1 DAPGDDSGV
10 RAALFDDLNTP
21 LALARLHETAGALN
35 KAGDDAT
42 RARLA
47 ADLRAG
53 GDLLGLLQADA
64 ETWFTGADK
73 GDAAEIEA
81 QIAARA
87 AARAARDFAAAD
99 QIRDALKAAGI
110 ELEDG
115 AGGTT
120 WRRVG

>member
-1 DAPGDDSGV
+1 MTRRAPAWPPICG
-10 RAALFDDLNTP
+10 
-21 LALARLHETAGALN
+21 
-35 KAGDDAT
+35 
-42 RARLA
+42 
-47 ADLRAG
+47 AG
-53 GDLLGLLQADA
+53 GALLGLLQDDA
-64 ETWFTGADK
+64 ETWFTGADQ

-81 QIAARA
+81 QIAATRGG
-87 AARAARDFAAAD
+87 RAARDLAAAD